1 MSQVSMASTL
11 VFPVSHFFL
20 VSSLRVYEHPYLYQS
35 VTPHQVCFGLGIAF
49 AIFLCWDTILRRAKR
64 NNAPW
69 SSIEE
74 SRRLPLACLAG
85 PLFVTSLFW
94 LGWTANVHIH
104 WIVPMLAGIPFGIG
118 FMLIFMAFLN
128 YLTDAYEI
136 FAASAMAAAST
147 CRSLFGALL
156 PLAATPMYDKLG
168 VAWASS
174 LLGFLS
180 LGMAIIPFA
189 FIKYGNKIRAHS
201 KFCQQLREKKRAEAE
216 KHAQSAPRVEEEVRL
231 AEKA

>member
-1 MSQVSMASTL
+1 
-11 VFPVSHFFL
+11 
-20 VSSLRVYEHPYLYQS
+20 
-35 VTPHQVCFGLGIAF
+35 
-49 AIFLCWDTILRRAKR
+49 
-64 NNAPW
+64 
-69 SSIEE
+69 
-74 SRRLPLACLAG
+74 
-85 PLFVTSLFW
+85 
-94 LGWTANVHIH
+94 
-104 WIVPMLAGIPFGIG
+104 MLAGIPFGIG

-189 FIKYGNKIRAHS
+189 FIKYGNKIRANS
-201 KFCQQLREKKRAEAE
+201 KFCQQLLEKKRAEAE
-216 KHAQSAPRVEEEVRL
+216 KGAQSAPRVEEQVRL
-231 AEKA
+231 GEKV